1 MTGWKVWQSSPAV
14 RFLLSSI
21 SAIISTVKRKIVL
34 VASLVAGVIAAV
46 LTRVCMLAKDAEV
59 TELKDAINRRYG
71 TMEVLCF
78 ANEVPSGT
86 VLSKADLGLKTVP
99 ALGLRGQALTA
110 ENVTDVVGRK
120 ILLGHRRGDVLFWAD
135 IEGGNPS
142 EKGLSADIKKQ
153 MRAVSINCSGAASVS
168 SMVRPNDHV
177 DVIGTFDLS
186 DGTGAG
192 RARSLVTCTIL
203 QNVLVLATGSR
214 TAKTREQA
222 FGGGYST
229 VTLEVTP
236 REAEML
242 AFSEQIKGRL
252 VLSLRNRN
260 DTSFE
265 KELPK
270 VDFEKIRGEIE
281 ELNLKRQQQKL
292 TGR

>member
-1 MTGWKVWQSSPAV
+1 M
-14 RFLLSSI
+14 
-21 SAIISTVKRKIVL
+21 KRKVVL

-46 LTRVCMLAKDAEV
+46 LTRICIQAKDAEV
-59 TELKDAINRRYG
+59 AELQASLNRRYG

-78 ANEVPSGT
+78 YNEVPAGT
-86 VLSKADLGLKTVP
+86 VLSRQDLGIKTVP

-110 ENVTDVVGRK
+110 DNLGDVVGRK
-120 ILLGHRRGDVLFWAD
+120 LLLGHRRGDVLFWAD
-135 IEGGNPS
+135 VEGGNPAD
-142 EKGLSADIKKQ
+142 KGLSADIKKQ

-168 SMVRPNDHV
+168 SMVKPNDHV

-186 DGTGAG
+186 DGSAG
-192 RARSLVTCTIL
+192 GSRVKSLVTCTIL

-214 TAKTREQA
+214 TAKMQDRDRTNP
-222 FGGGYST
+222 GGYST

-281 ELNLKRQQQKL
+281 ELNLQRQQKKL

>member
-1 MTGWKVWQSSPAV
+1 M
-14 RFLLSSI
+14 
-21 SAIISTVKRKIVL
+21 KRKIVL
-34 VASLVAGVIAAV
+34 IVSLVAGVAAAL
-46 LTRVCMLAKDAEV
+46 LTRFCLQAKDAEV
-59 TELKDAINRRYG
+59 NELKEAINRRYG

-86 VLSKADLGLKTVP
+86 VLAKADLGLKTVP

-110 ENVTDVVGRK
+110 ENVSDVIGRK

-135 IEGGNPS
+135 IEGGNPA

-168 SMVRPNDHV
+168 SMVKPNDHV

-186 DGTGAG
+186 DGSQGAG
-192 RARSLVTCTIL
+192 RAKSLVTCTIL

-214 TAKTREQA
+214 TAKMREQGQVTA
-222 FGGGYST
+222 YST

-242 AFSEQIKGRL
+242 AFAEQIKGRL

-270 VDFEKIRGEIE
+270 VDFQKIQGEIE

>member
-1 MTGWKVWQSSPAV
+1 M
-14 RFLLSSI
+14 
-21 SAIISTVKRKIVL
+21 KRKIVL
-34 VASLVAGVIAAV
+34 IASLVAGVIAAI
-46 LTRVCMLAKDAEV
+46 LTRLCLTAKDAEV

-78 ANEVPSGT
+78 ANEVPAGT
-86 VLSKADLGLKTVP
+86 VLAKSDLGTKTVP

-135 IEGGNPS
+135 VEGGNPA
-142 EKGLSADIKKQ
+142 EKGLSADIKQK
-153 MRAVSINCSGAASVS
+153 MRAVSINCSGATSVS
-168 SMVRPNDHV
+168 TMVKPNDHV
-177 DVIGTFDLS
+177 DVIGTFDMS
-186 DGTGAG
+186 EDPHGSSKTK
-192 RARSLVTCTIL
+192 SLVTCTIL

-214 TAKTREQA
+214 TAKTRDQ
-222 FGGGYST
+222 GLSGGYST
-229 VTLEVTP
+229 VTLEVSP

-252 VLSLRNRN
+252 ILSLRNRN

-270 VDFEKIRGEIE
+270 VDFEKIRSEIE
-281 ELNLKRQQQKL
+281 ELNLERQQKKL
-292 TGR
+292 VGR